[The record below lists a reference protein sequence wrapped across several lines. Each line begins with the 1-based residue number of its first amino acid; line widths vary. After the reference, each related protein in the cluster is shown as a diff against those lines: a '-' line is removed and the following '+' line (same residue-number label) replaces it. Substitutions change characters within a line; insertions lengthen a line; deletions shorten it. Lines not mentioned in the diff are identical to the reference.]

1 LTWDVPFEPGVL
13 KAVGVENGEV
23 VTTVELA
30 TTGVPAA
37 IALSA
42 DRSSISA
49 DRRDVTHV
57 VVGIQ
62 DEQGRVVPVATNDI
76 VFTVEG
82 EGRLIGVDNGDPLS
96 HEDFKTNRRRAFNGL
111 CMAIVQS
118 TASAG
123 AIRITAIS
131 TGLTSS
137 SLTINTVTSSA

>member
-1 LTWDVPFEPGVL
+1 
-13 KAVGVENGEV
+13 
-23 VTTVELA
+23 
-30 TTGVPAA
+30 
-37 IALSA
+37 
-42 DRSSISA
+42 
-49 DRRDVTHV
+49 
-57 VVGIQ
+57 
-62 DEQGRVVPVATNDI
+62 
-76 VFTVEG
+76 VEG